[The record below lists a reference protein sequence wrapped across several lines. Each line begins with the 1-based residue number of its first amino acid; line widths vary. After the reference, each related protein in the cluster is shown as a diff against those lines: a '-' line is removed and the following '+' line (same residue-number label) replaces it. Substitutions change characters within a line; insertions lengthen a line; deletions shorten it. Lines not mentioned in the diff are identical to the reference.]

1 MGLWTK
7 WHALSIL
14 PTQAIFLLAA
24 IGIGLLLR
32 NKSDKIRYIPLQ
44 VIAVIILLME
54 VGKQIN
60 AAKEGYDLY
69 ALPFHY
75 CSLFLY
81 ILPIHSF
88 YKGKYKS
95 YTDAVSFGC
104 LASLLLFML
113 VAPSVVYSGD
123 NVQNFF
129 GSYGDFHTVAF
140 HNIVCFYFLLSLTLK
155 SYTERKVKRDFIV
168 LAVFLGAY
176 VALATLL
183 SHTLNVNFQNLLKCN
198 LAALENVRVALVGAV
213 GNLVGYTIYT
223 VVIFVGTILFAYL
236 AYYLTTLILSLIAK
250 IRKTEK
256 KA

>member
-1 MGLWTK
+1 MGLWSK
-7 WHALSIL
+7 WHAISIL
-14 PTQAIFLLAA
+14 PTQAFFLLAA
-24 IGIGLLLR
+24 IGLGLLLK
-32 NKSDKIRYIPLQ
+32 NKSEKVKFIPLQ
-44 VIAVIILLME
+44 IIAVIIVLME
-54 VGKQIN
+54 IGKQIN
-60 AAKEGYDLY
+60 SAIGGYDLY

-113 VAPSVVYSGD
+113 VAPTVVYSGD
-123 NVQNFF
+123 NVLNFF

-140 HNIVCFYFLLSLTLK
+140 HNIVCFYFFLTLTLN
-155 SYTERKVKRDFIV
+155 SYGERKVKKDFIV
-168 LAVFLGAY
+168 LAIFLGVY
-176 VALATLL
+176 VAFATFL
-183 SHTLNVNFQNLLKCN
+183 SHTLQVNFQNLLHCN

-213 GNLVGYTIYT
+213 GNFVGYAIYT

-236 AYYLTTLILSLIAK
+236 SYYLTTLILSLVAK
-250 IRKTEK
+250 IRKAVQ